1 MSYKLNLGVAQ
12 GVITPKVGC
21 CLYGYAPDVFSEK
34 VNDDLTAT
42 VYYFTEGDTRAMIIE
57 TTVCAIKQ
65 AFCDEIRAE
74 VEKATGVPK
83 EHVIIH
89 ATHTHSGPSLT
100 GNPGWGGF
108 NEEYA
113 YEIFKPKLLELATEA
128 TKNSE
133 PVKMGVATGE
143 SLVGVNRRERLEDN
157 TVKLG
162 QNPWGPFNT
171 KMTVVSFKTE
181 SGEIKAS
188 MVHYG
193 CHGTAAG
200 RNHEISRDWPG
211 VMVDA
216 VSEYGGGV
224 CAFFNGPEGDTGPRL
239 MNGRTI
245 GFDEKNGKSGNI
257 KCAMELGAY
266 AAHDA
271 LRIFQ
276 STGGYHEAGLEV
288 LSTTV
293 KIPVKP
299 RPTLEEATAEYEQLK
314 EFTVNHRAGSAAY
327 YKRVIDSYEA
337 GVKDVEAYEME
348 QTIIRIGDVA
358 FVQSTFELFCEI
370 GLRIQK
376 DSPFPHTLP
385 IVNTNG
391 SDAYFITESELCRG
405 GYEVAVFGKRQLQGW
420 VDNGDYYL
428 IKNTLENL
436 RKLKGD

>member
-1 MSYKLNLGVAQ
+1 MAYKLNLGVAQ
-12 GVITPKVGC
+12 GIITPEIGTP
-21 CLYGYAPDVFSEK
+21 LYGYAPDVFSES
-34 VNDDLTAT
+34 VSDDLTAT
-42 VYYFTEGDTRAMIIE
+42 AYYFSEGETKALIIE
-57 TTVCAIKQ
+57 ATVCAIKQ

-74 VEKATGVPK
+74 IEKETGVSK

-108 NEEYA
+108 NEKYA
-113 YEIFKPKLLELATEA
+113 YEIFKPNVLKIAKESL
-128 TKNSE
+128 NNVE
-133 PVKMGVATGE
+133 PVKMGISVGE

-162 QNPWGPFNT
+162 QNPWGPYDP
-171 KMTVVSFKTE
+171 KMTVISFKTE

-211 VMVDA
+211 FMVDA
-216 VSEYGGGV
+216 VSEHGGGI
-224 CAFFNGPEGDTGPRL
+224 CAFFNGPEGDVGPRL
-239 MNGRTI
+239 MNGKTI

-257 KCAMELGAY
+257 KCAEELGHF

-271 LRIFQ
+271 VRILR
-276 STGGYHEAGLEV
+276 STHGYYDAGLEV
-288 LSTTV
+288 LPVTV

-299 RPTLEEATAEYEQLK
+299 RPTLKEAEAEYNAYK
-314 EFTVNHRAGSAAY
+314 EYTTNWRAGRANY
-327 YKRVIDSYEA
+327 YKRIIDSYEA
-337 GVKDVEAYEME
+337 GVEDVEYYEME
-348 QTIIRIGDVA
+348 QTIIRIGEVA
-358 FVQSTFELFCEI
+358 FVQSTFELFSEI

-376 DSPFPHTLP
+376 HSPIPVTLP

-391 SDAYFITESELCRG
+391 SDAYFVTESELCRG
-405 GYEVAVFGKRQLQGW
+405 GYEIAVFGKRQLQCW
-420 VDNGDYYL
+420 VDNGDWYL